1 MRDLADK
8 HRYSSNEIHTFLGYF
23 LILMG
28 GVSFVYGWYSL
39 VISKY
44 LIGETG
50 HPVLD
55 WIRNDTYYC
64 FAVPAYLLIMVFIV
78 YFNWLFM
85 KYFRHSPC

>member
-1 MRDLADK
+1 M
-8 HRYSSNEIHTFLGYF
+8 HTFLGYF
-23 LILMG
+23 LIFMG

-50 HPVLD
+50 HALLD
-55 WIRNDTYYC
+55 WIRNDNYYC